1 MFKGLCV
8 EHFNATKTLQ
18 ERYRLIIDN
27 QAQLEQMVREKVNP
41 IVNAVAF
48 VRFVLVV
55 LLYFTNYLTLQKF

>member
-48 VRFVLVV
+48 VRFANCNIIQLA
-55 LLYFTNYLTLQKF
+55 

>member
-48 VRFVLVV
+48 VRFAFEV
-55 LLYFTNYLTLQKF
+55 LLYFTN

>member
-8 EHFNATKTLQ
+8 EHFNTTKTLQ
-18 ERYRLIIDN
+18 ERYRLIDN

-48 VRFVLVV
+48 VRFVLEV
-55 LLYFTNYLTLQKF
+55 LLDFTNFLSL